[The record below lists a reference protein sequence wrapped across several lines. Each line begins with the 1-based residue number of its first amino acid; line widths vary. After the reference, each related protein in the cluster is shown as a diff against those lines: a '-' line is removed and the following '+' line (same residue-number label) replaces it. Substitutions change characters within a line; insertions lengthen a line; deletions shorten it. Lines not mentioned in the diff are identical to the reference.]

1 MQHTIELSARM
12 AMNASL
18 VPDGAKVADVG
29 CDHGYVSLYLASK
42 KACKKVIAMDIN
54 EGPLS
59 HARKNI
65 EKAGLSDCI
74 DCRLSDG
81 MQALNQGEVDTV
93 LIAGMGGMLVCRI
106 LEQSPEVMQEV
117 STLVI
122 QAQSDLC
129 EVRKMIHKI
138 GFFIEKEKFCM
149 DAGKPYLVMRAV
161 RGEEKTPYEPAEY
174 EYGRL

>member
-12 AMNASL
+12 AMNALL
-18 VPDGAKVADVG
+18 VPDAVSGSCG
-29 CDHGYVSLYLASK
+29 DHGYVSLYLASK

-54 EGPLS
+54 EEPLA

-65 EKAGLSDCI
+65 GSRLSDCI

-106 LEQSPEVMQEV
+106 LEQV
-117 STLVI
+117 
-122 QAQSDLC
+122 
-129 EVRKMIHKI
+129 
-138 GFFIEKEKFCM
+138 
-149 DAGKPYLVMRAV
+149 AGSYV
-161 RGEEKTPYEPAEY
+161 
-174 EYGRL
+174 